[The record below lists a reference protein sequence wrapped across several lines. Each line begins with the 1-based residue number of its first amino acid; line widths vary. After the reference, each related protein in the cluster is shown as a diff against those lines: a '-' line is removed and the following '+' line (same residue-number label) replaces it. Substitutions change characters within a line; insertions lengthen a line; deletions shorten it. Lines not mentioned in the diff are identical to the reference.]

1 MKNSRGLL
9 KFLFGWRLIFALI
22 YLVGF
27 AVVKNTDA
35 GTKIAESGKENIS
48 AAVSTE
54 NVRSEKNARHIF
66 DNVTVI
72 ESDSFEAEIAAL
84 IDEMYNGYLDK

>member
-35 GTKIAESGKENIS
+35 GTKIAESGKENIP
-48 AAVSTE
+48 AVSTE
-54 NVRSEKNARHIF
+54 IVRSEKNARHIF

-84 IDEMYNGYLDK
+84 IDEMYKGSLDK